1 MKGAV
6 GVTVREAVAAA
17 AGVSVGEVGEPT
29 YVARQGDVDWSVWP
43 VADGRWAATDDAE
56 VAVDR
61 VEVVGSRREAIATL
75 REECESYSPEDPCAP
90 TWTGPEPEVTIL
102 VEVDE
107 ECPDEEWWEAARADD
122 EAPADVAPLLA
133 VGGLPASVEVEE
145 VTAGEIRS
153 WARGLP
159 GWDGHPGFGHPLSFR
174 RLVEGRRV

>member
-1 MKGAV
+1 MA
-6 GVTVREAVAAA
+6 
-17 AGVSVGEVGEPT
+17 
-29 YVARQGDVDWSVWP
+29 
-43 VADGRWAATDDAE
+43 
-56 VAVDR
+56 
-61 VEVVGSRREAIATL
+61 
-75 REECESYSPEDPCAP
+75 
-90 TWTGPEPEVTIL
+90 EVTIL

-107 ECPDEEWWEAARADD
+107 ECGDEEWWEAARDD
-122 EAPADVAPLLA
+122 DDAPADVAPLLA